1 MWLVGFHGM
10 SYVVFFWNGLIIS
23 QYQLH
28 PRKLTWSPKNGGW
41 VQMIFLFKGVI
52 FRFQSLVF
60 GAMHL
65 FPSWIIMNHSYRR
78 LKTSSEMQVDDF
90 WPAAVKMISDMG
102 FLQSLLLVKRC
113 VVWRWWWEGYSP
125 QELRYPTLGKG
136 GNHFQQ
142 CPWKWDMSVFPVRGI
157 CFECFGSIRQQIEA
171 MQPTRQTFDKDNIPP
186 AEPAENLMM
195 TWTD

>member
-1 MWLVGFHGM
+1 ME
-10 SYVVFFWNGLIIS
+10 
-23 QYQLH
+23 
-28 PRKLTWSPKNGGW
+28 PKNGGW

-60 GAMHL
+60 GGMHL
-65 FPSWIIMNHSYRR
+65 FPFWIIMNHSYRW

-157 CFECFGSIRQQIEA
+157 CFWVFWEHQTANWSHATNEA
-171 MQPTRQTFDKDNIPP
+171 NLWQGQHSSSGAGWKFDDDMDRLNMTRPISLTRR
-186 AEPAENLMM
+186 LS
-195 TWTD
+195 